1 MSLGAETGSLTF
13 GFLGTCVLKENG
25 TICQLSFQYPR
36 GKLHSE
42 IAHPIPG
49 GRHISAFADVLLRSG
64 GLKLLALG
72 TVHLTQQTRDERG
85 VGRRFPLTFP
95 TLSFAMTSGMEHQLL
110 SKQQRQPVWELCI
123 QVAL

>member
-49 GRHISAFADVLLRSG
+49 GNTFLLLQMSSC
-64 GLKLLALG
+64 
-72 TVHLTQQTRDERG
+72 E
-85 VGRRFPLTFP
+85 VG
-95 TLSFAMTSGMEHQLL
+95 A
-110 SKQQRQPVWELCI
+110 
-123 QVAL
+123 